1 MDISSPTPKTKTL
14 SSNDKIPI
22 EDMDVFTKR
31 TFSGEKPSPMAGKVS
46 PMKEKESLS
55 PVKNPGPFKL

>member
-22 EDMDVFTKR
+22 ENMDVFTKR
-31 TFSGEKPSPMAGKVS
+31 TVSGEKANSMEGKVS
-46 PMKEKESLS
+46 PVKESLS
-55 PVKNPGPFKL
+55 PVRSPEPYKL